1 MSDDFILKTN
11 ELVKEFKGFVAVSGV
26 NLNVK
31 RGQIH
36 ALIGPNGAGKTT
48 VFNLLTKFHIPTSG
62 QILFNGKDITQSKPA
77 QIARLGIVRS
87 FQISATFPNLTVM
100 ENVRIALQRATGTS
114 MHFWRSERIL
124 NQLNDRAMTLLDEV
138 DLASMANLT
147 AVELPYGR
155 KRALEIATTLA
166 MNPELMLLDEP
177 TQGMGHEDVD
187 RVTQLIKKVSAN
199 RTILMVEHN
208 MNVVASI
215 ADTSVCCNVA
225 KSLPKALTKQFP
237 RIHKFW
243 KLIWEQQTTI
253 WKAPMAN
260 STEFLR
266 ISQLHAYYGESH
278 ILHGVDLTV
287 NHGEV
292 VTLLGRN
299 GAGRTTTVKSILG
312 LVGRRTGS
320 VIIENQETVNWP
332 THEIA
337 KLGLGY
343 CPEER
348 GIFSALTCEENL
360 MLPPV
365 IAPGGMTVDEIY
377 EMFPN
382 LYERR
387 SSPGT
392 RLSGGEQQM
401 LAVGRI
407 LRTGAKCLLL
417 DEISE
422 GLAPVIVQALSKMI
436 TALKAKGFT
445 IIMVEQNF
453 RFAAPLADRFY
464 VMEHGQIVEGFS
476 SQELSSKMGMLHEYL
491 GV

>member
-1 MSDDFILKTN
+1 MTDDFILKTN

-26 NLNVK
+26 NLSVK

-77 QIARLGIVRS
+77 QIARQGIVRS

-187 RVTQLIKKVSAN
+187 RVTQLIKKVGAN

-215 ADTSVCCNVA
+215 ADTISV
-225 KSLPKALTKQFP
+225 LQ
-237 RIHKFW
+237 RG
-243 KLIWEQQTTI
+243 Q
-253 WKAPMAN
+253 
-260 STEFLR
+260 
-266 ISQLHAYYGESH
+266 
-278 ILHGVDLTV
+278 
-287 NHGEV
+287 
-292 VTLLGRN
+292 
-299 GAGRTTTVKSILG
+299 
-312 LVGRRTGS
+312 
-320 VIIENQETVNWP
+320 IIAEGPYETVSKNP
-332 THEIA
+332 QVLEA
-337 KLGLGY
+337 Y
-343 CPEER
+343 
-348 GIFSALTCEENL
+348 
-360 MLPPV
+360 M
-365 IAPGGMTVDEIY
+365 
-377 EMFPN
+377 
-382 LYERR
+382 
-387 SSPGT
+387 GT
-392 RLSGGEQQM
+392 ADNELE
-401 LAVGRI
+401 
-407 LRTGAKCLLL
+407 GA
-417 DEISE
+417 
-422 GLAPVIVQALSKMI
+422 
-436 TALKAKGFT
+436 
-445 IIMVEQNF
+445 
-453 RFAAPLADRFY
+453 
-464 VMEHGQIVEGFS
+464 HG
-476 SQELSSKMGMLHEYL
+476 
-491 GV
+491 